1 MNDGFVTL
9 TLLSGRSLLE
19 AVCRRLAVGC
29 CCRAAVI
36 IPTLHCSP
44 FVHPST
50 IHHPP
55 PLGCIQAPRHLSR
68 YLVREQHNTNT
79 QPRNPTRSS
88 NNPRTR
94 TFFPRA
100 EGLFHQLHQHKTH
113 VFTDYH
119 MTKFIV
125 GVCALTNDRVMPR
138 RNGNDD
144 AATAGGGGGGG
155 GGKKSPHELSCK
167 EILQRADVLMHGPA
181 QVLAVSTHRGSKK
194 SLGWRH
200 AKESYCV
207 LSGSTLFAFASAL
220 DTTPAWRVYNCV
232 KKSVRNMK
240 GSKSHRFGILLQPL
254 HATGGSDDSSE

>member
-100 EGLFHQLHQHKTH
+100 EGLFHQLRLHKNHECTYCSTYSRAITLANFSCARTYRYRACTVLTCEVGFARGEH
-113 VFTDYH
+113 EKSGERLTSDS
-119 MTKFIV
+119 TGSV
-125 GVCALTNDRVMPR
+125 GVNY
-138 RNGNDD
+138 NKG
-144 AATAGGGGGGG
+144 
-155 GGKKSPHELSCK
+155 
-167 EILQRADVLMHGPA
+167 IVL
-181 QVLAVSTHRGSKK
+181 
-194 SLGWRH
+194 
-200 AKESYCV
+200 
-207 LSGSTLFAFASAL
+207 
-220 DTTPAWRVYNCV
+220 
-232 KKSVRNMK
+232 
-240 GSKSHRFGILLQPL
+240 
-254 HATGGSDDSSE
+254 